1 MALGYDIPN
10 ENWQLSL
17 LKIENL
23 YVLEFSGTNKE
34 RVIYAQYR

>member
-10 ENWQLSL
+10 ENWPLSL
-17 LKIENL
+17 LKTENH
-23 YVLEFSGTNKE
+23 YVLECSVTNKE